1 MKKKKNISISSPDD
15 LNKNLQYSSPV
26 TGIVLSLIIFLLAGL
41 FVWASIYKIKF
52 KLTGMANVS
61 AGQVTLIDF
70 EASSLEKLEAGQKIY
85 ISGIEGEILSIE
97 DNQIT
102 FSSFPLEDAD
112 YPYYIVLREAKP
124 IDFLLK

>member
-26 TGIVLSLIIFLLAGL
+26 TWIVLSLIIFLLAGL

-97 DNQIT
+97 DNQ
-102 FSSFPLEDAD
+102 
-112 YPYYIVLREAKP
+112 
-124 IDFLLK
+124 

>member
-26 TGIVLSLIIFLLAGL
+26 TWIVLSLIIFLLAGL

>member
-1 MKKKKNISISSPDD
+1 MDCFITNYFS
-15 LNKNLQYSSPV
+15 
-26 TGIVLSLIIFLLAGL
+26 LAGL